1 MTKIKYRD
9 KDGSIKTLS
18 LNVSSNSTDIYIGNE
33 EPIDPS
39 CKVWYD
45 TSTETP
51 SAKCK
56 LPSGDWITVAG
67 GGGLDSG
74 AITEHNTDTTSH
86 ADIRYALQEY
96 LRVISDILVSD
107 DETLARL
114 TDIVAYIKNNR
125 KLIESV
131 TTDKVNITDI
141 TDNLTTTFVNK
152 PLSANMGKVLN
163 EKIEDVQKTVENFDV
178 IMNSDEVYIMKEG
191 DTEEDIPEGV
201 TVVVYPDDHP
211 EIIDWSGYY
220 NKEEI
225 NEIIKRAD
233 FKKGK
238 SAYEVAV
245 EFGFEGTEEEWLQ
258 SLKGKSA
265 FEIACELG
273 FEGTSEEWLDSLKPK
288 KGTDYFDGKDG
299 FTPTVSV
306 EEEPEGVS
314 IKITNVSGDPTTTFI
329 RDGKDGFTP
338 QRGEHYWTPSDISTI
353 QNYVDY
359 LVSELVD
366 SAPETL
372 NTLWELANA
381 LGNDPNF
388 ATTVANEIG
397 RRVEKVE
404 GMGLSSNDFTNAEKM
419 KLAGLQNLPIIS
431 NKGNTGNDTWYFPLG
446 TMVID
451 DSSNFGNFTFNGRIG
466 GWVNTNSAV
475 YSISLLNRANYTGDI
490 VTSMVSASGEVSN
503 ALSVCDIVVS
513 KNDDKSHT
521 VYLKCIGY
529 FLFNFEWSAYQ
540 HSITYDGSYTTTEPS
555 NIIWSLST
563 APKTILS
570 SNGVFYANGKELIT
584 KEEVQSM
591 FTQFAKDYLGDYKWR
606 VLDTASTG
614 YVTIKR

>member
-9 KDGSIKTLS
+9 KDGNLKVLA
-18 LNVSSNSTDIYIGNE
+18 LNNSSGTTDIYIGSE

-51 SAKCK
+51 LAKCK

-67 GGGLDSG
+67 GSSLDSSSI
-74 AITEHNTDTTSH
+74 AEHNTDSTSH

-131 TTDKVNITDI
+131 TTGKVNITDI
-141 TDNLTTTFVNK
+141 TDNLTTTLINK

-201 TVVVYPDDHP
+201 TVVIYPDDHP
-211 EIIDWSGYY
+211 EVIDWSGYY
-220 NKEEI
+220 DKNEI
-225 NEIIKRAD
+225 NEIIQKAEFKR
-233 FKKGK
+233 GK

-245 EFGFEGTEEEWLQ
+245 DNGFEGTEEEWL
-258 SLKGKSA
+258 
-265 FEIACELG
+265 
-273 FEGTSEEWLDSLKPK
+273 DSLIPK

-299 FTPTVSV
+299 FTPIVNI

-314 IKITNVSGDPTTTFI
+314 IKITNVSGEPATAFI

-338 QRGEHYWTPSDISTI
+338 QRGEHYWTPSDVSTI

-404 GMGLSSNDFTNAEKM
+404 GMGLSTNDYTDAEKA
-419 KLAGLQNLPIIS
+419 KLASLQNLPIIS
-431 NKGNTGNDTWYFPLG
+431 NKGNTGNETWYYPLG

-451 DSSNFGNFTFNGRIG
+451 DSGNFGNFTFNGRIG

-475 YSISLLNRANYTGDI
+475 YSISLMNRANYTGDI
-490 VTSMVSASGEVSN
+490 ITSMVSANGEVNN

-513 KNDDKSHT
+513 KNSDKSHT
-521 VYLKCIGY
+521 VYLKCTGY

-540 HSITYDGSYTTTEPS
+540 HYITYDGSYTTTEPG

-563 APKTILS
+563 APKTALS
-570 SNGVFYANGKELIT
+570 SSGAFSANGKELIT

-591 FTQFAKDYLGDYKWR
+591 FAQFAKEYLGDYKWR
-606 VLDTASTG
+606 VSDTASTG
-614 YVTIKR
+614 YVTVKKG